1 MKTKRD
7 EYVSFAEPKENENR
21 KQKIR
26 EGNQAPEELSEW
38 KIKILDLSKS
48 ICLSS

>member
-38 KIKILDLSKS
+38 
-48 ICLSS
+48 